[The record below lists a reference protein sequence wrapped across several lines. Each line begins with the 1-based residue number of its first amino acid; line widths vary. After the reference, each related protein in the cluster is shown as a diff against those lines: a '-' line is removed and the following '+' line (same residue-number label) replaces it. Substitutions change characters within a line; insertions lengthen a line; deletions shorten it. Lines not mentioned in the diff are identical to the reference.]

1 MSDVIIYK
9 EEDNSVSVVIPTA
22 EALARYT
29 IQEIAIKSVPTGK
42 AFKIIDSA
50 ELPDAP
56 QEAWGVE
63 GDETD
68 LTVDLSRIPTPP
80 DWDGLNQAIMGN
92 AEFNQAYATTMQTHP
107 LVAAALPAA
116 LTQVASGE
124 TSMFET
130 TFLAMCQIASV
141 TPEQRGIWADIG
153 ATFNAPPEFLD
164 IVRGTNG

>member
-1 MSDVIIYK
+1 MEVIIYK
-9 EEDNSVSVVIPTA
+9 KDSGNVAVIVPTA
-22 EALARYT
+22 EALAQHK
-29 IQEIAIKSVPTGK
+29 IQEIAVKSVPIGTP
-42 AFKIIDSA
+42 FKIIDSA

-56 QEAWGVE
+56 QEAWGF
-63 GDETD
+63 DEAD
-68 LTVDLSRIPTPP
+68 LTVDLNRIPTPP

-116 LTQVASGE
+116 LTQIASGQ